1 MPSCD
6 ACERVHHRADR
17 QIAEE
22 IENGELTPGHAVVEA
37 LAVGRAPSQAGDM
50 GACPSG

>member
-6 ACERVHHRADR
+6 ACEPLHDRLHDRADR

-22 IENGELTPGHAVVEA
+22 IENGELTPGHA
-37 LAVGRAPSQAGDM
+37 GIDSRRR
-50 GACPSG
+50 

>member
-6 ACERVHHRADR
+6 ACEPLHDRADR

-22 IENGELTPGHAVVEA
+22 IENGELTPGHA
-37 LAVGRAPSQAGDM
+37 GIDSRRR
-50 GACPSG
+50 